1 MTTSTY
7 STVIDHSNDSG
18 FRAWGSELSTALSAV
33 GLVQTADTG
42 QINWATVT
50 RPGTNTAAGYE
61 VYRFDDALQ
70 GTAPIYFKLEYG
82 TSSTATIPQLW
93 FTIGTGS
100 NGSGTITGEVIAR
113 IVCAATAS
121 SPNTAV
127 PYPSYVSL
135 VDGQLS
141 VCSKT
146 GAGASGSPPGMF
158 WHIGRTTDD
167 SGSDTADGLI
177 AYYKPGSGGT
187 LIAQQCRLFA
197 SGATNT
203 LAASTF
209 CLVPGLMTASMV
221 GSDIQVFKNY
231 AAFPLVRP
239 NIGVVTVITAEVPA
253 GNTISVAA
261 VGSTHRTYISIGQAG
276 YGCGVTN
283 STNYCAAILWE

>member
-7 STVIDHSNDSG
+7 STVIDHSNDAG

-42 QINWATVT
+42 QINWATAT
-50 RPGTNTAAGYE
+50 RPGTSTAAGYE
-61 VYRFDDALQ
+61 IYRFDDALQ

-82 TSSTATIPQLW
+82 TSSSATTIPQLW
-93 FTIGTGS
+93 LTIGTGS
-100 NGSGTITGEVIAR
+100 NGSGTITDEVVAR
-113 IVCAATAS
+113 TVCATSAAA
-121 SPNTAV
+121 PNTAV
-127 PYPSYVSL
+127 PYPSYVCN
-135 VDGQLS
+135 VDGQLM

-146 GAGASGSPPGMF
+146 GAGPSSYYPGMF

-167 SGSDTADGLI
+167 SGDATADGVVF
-177 AYYKPGSGGT
+177 YYRTSATGFIT
-187 LIAQQCRLFA
+187 QQCRLFA
-197 SGATNT
+197 SGSSITT
-203 LAASTF
+203 AAGSF

-231 AAFPLVRP
+231 AAFPLVSP

-261 VGSTHRTYISIGQAG
+261 VGSTPRTYISIGQAG

>member
-7 STVIDHSNDSG
+7 STVIDHSNDAG

-42 QINWATVT
+42 QINWTTVT
-50 RPGTNTAAGYE
+50 RPGGNTAAGYE

-93 FTIGTGS
+93 LTVGTGA
-100 NGSGTITGEVIAR
+100 NGAGSITGSLVAR
-113 IVCAATAS
+113 TVFAVTPGV
-121 SPNTAV
+121 PNAAV
-127 PYPSYVSL
+127 PYPSYICY
-135 VDGQLS
+135 VDGHLS
-141 VCSKT
+141 VCCKT
-146 GAGASGSPPGMF
+146 GAGTSGSNSGMF
-158 WHIGRTTDD
+158 FHIGRTTDD
-167 SGSDTADGLI
+167 AGADTEDGLVV
-177 AYYKPGSGGT
+177 YYKVANNT
-187 LIAQQCRLFA
+187 YHAQQCRLFA
-197 SGATNT
+197 SGSTNT

-209 CLVPGLMTASMV
+209 CHVPGLMTASMV

-261 VGSTHRTYISIGQAG
+261 VGSTPRTYISIGQAG
-276 YGCGVTN
+276 YGCGV
-283 STNYCAAILWE
+283 SSSSNYCAAILWE